1 MDPFI
6 GDWLNLALR
15 WAHVITGIAW
25 IGSSFY
31 FNWLDSQLETPD
43 EPREG
48 VEGELWMVHS
58 GGFYRV
64 EKIDLAPAELPRT
77 LHWFKWEAGF
87 TWITG
92 FLLLGLIYY
101 LGAEVYLLDPGVSE
115 IGAGGAIALGLAVL
129 VISWLIYDLM
139 WASPFGR
146 NETAATVVSF
156 MLLIALAYGLGEVLS
171 ARAAYLHVG
180 AVLGTLMAAN
190 VWMRIIP
197 AQTQLVTATK
207 EGTRPDAKLAANAKQ
222 RSVHNN
228 YMTLP
233 VIFVMLS
240 GHYPGTYGHA
250 YGWLILIVLFLAG
263 AGVRHWFNLRNKG
276 KSNYWIVPASVAA
289 VIVLMVATAPRTGP
303 EATADAG
310 EPVTFAEVEAVM
322 TTRCMSCHS
331 ESPTDENFDA
341 APKNVKFDTPE
352 QIRALR
358 TKILI
363 SAVNSDTMPLG
374 NTTEMTEE
382 ERAMLGRWIRQGAS
396 ID

>member
-6 GDWLNLALR
+6 GDWLNLVLR

-31 FNWLDSQLETPD
+31 FNWLDSRLETPE

-64 EKIDLAPAELPRT
+64 EKIDVAPAEIPRT

-101 LGAEVYLLDPGVSE
+101 LGAEVYLVDRGVSG
-115 IGAGGAIALGLAVL
+115 IGPGWAILLGLATL
-129 VISWLIYDLM
+129 AISWLIYDLM
-139 WASPFGR
+139 WISPLAR
-146 NETAATVVSF
+146 NEGAAAVLSF
-156 MLLIALAYGLGEVLS
+156 VLLIALAYGLGEVLS

-180 AVLGTLMAAN
+180 AVMGTIMAAN

-197 AQTQLVTATK
+197 AQTQLVKATQ
-207 EGTRPDAKLAANAKQ
+207 EGGQPDARLALAAKQ

-233 VIFVMLS
+233 VLFVMLS

-250 YGWLILIVLFLAG
+250 WGWLILAVLFLAG
-263 AGVRHWFNLRNKG
+263 AGVRHYFNLRNKG
-276 KSNYWIVPASVAA
+276 QTNRWIVPASVAA
-289 VIVLMVATAPRTGP
+289 VIALMVATAPRPAP
-303 EATADAG
+303 EATDLG
-310 EPVTFAEVEAVM
+310 EPVAFAAVRAVVDA
-322 TTRCMSCHS
+322 RCVSCHS
-331 ESPTDENFDA
+331 ATPRDENFDT
-341 APKNVKFDTPE
+341 APNNVKFDTPQ

-358 TKILI
+358 EKILV
-363 SAVNSDTMPLG
+363 SAVDSETMPLG
-374 NTTEMTEE
+374 NITEMTDE
-382 ERAMLGRWIRQGAS
+382 ERVLLGRWLRQGAA
-396 ID
+396 IE

>member
-6 GDWLNLALR
+6 GDWLNLVLR

-25 IGSSFY
+25 IGASFY
-31 FNWLDSQLETPD
+31 FNWLDSRLEQPE

-64 EKIDLAPAELPRT
+64 EKIDVAPAEIPRT

-101 LGAEVYLLDPGVSE
+101 LGAEVYLIDAGVSG
-115 IGAGGAIALGLAVL
+115 IGSGWAIALGLATL
-129 VISWLIYDLM
+129 AISWLIYDLM
-139 WASPFGR
+139 WTSPLAR
-146 NETAATVVSF
+146 NEGAAAALSF
-156 MLLIALAYGLGEVLS
+156 VLLIALAYGLGEVLS

-180 AVLGTLMAAN
+180 AVMGTVMAAN

-197 AQTQLVTATK
+197 AQTQLVEATQAG
-207 EGTRPDAKLAANAKQ
+207 EEPDPRQALAAKQ

-233 VIFVMLS
+233 VLFVMLS
-240 GHYPGTYGHA
+240 GHYPGTYGHPW
-250 YGWLILIVLFLAG
+250 GWLILAVLFLAG
-263 AGVRHWFNLRNKG
+263 AGIRHYFNLRNKG
-276 KSNYWIVPASVAA
+276 RVNRWIVPASVAA
-289 VIVLMVATAPRTGP
+289 VIALMAVTAPRPAP
-303 EATADAG
+303 ESADLG
-310 EPVTFAEVEAVM
+310 EPVAFAAARAVVEA
-322 TTRCMSCHS
+322 RCVSCHS
-331 ESPTDENFDA
+331 AKPSDENFDI
-341 APKNVKFDTPE
+341 APKNVKFDTPQ

-358 TKILI
+358 EKILI
-363 SAVNSDTMPLG
+363 SAVDSETMPLG
-374 NTTEMTEE
+374 NITEMTDE
-382 ERAMLGRWIRQGAS
+382 ERILLGRWLRQGAK
-396 ID
+396 IE